1 MTRWQKILLTTGLA
15 VVGAIGSVIG
25 LTTQSA
31 NASVNDFY
39 FDKMEIDYYLSKNA
53 DGQSQLRVKEVLYPV
68 FPDYNQN
75 RGIVRSIPLTYQK
88 HTLDLQMGEILR
100 DDRPAPVYKNETK
113 AGFRVLMIRDKS
125 DAAFLHG
132 RHKYEFNYTMR
143 DVTMKPTDSAKQ
155 EFYWDTNGTGW
166 RQQFRQ
172 IVTRVHLDQSVRAD
186 FNPKQI
192 ACYTGVLKS
201 TASDCRYELNAD
213 GSVVTFTTTK
223 PLEAGGNMTL
233 AMQFGEATFA
243 AYKLSNHHRMLAWL
257 VVILGSIGI
266 ILIIVVIIRQQSLRR
281 QNRLATIATE
291 YLPPA
296 DIDVFQSAVMDNR
309 LAEYST
315 KIMPAGLIQLA
326 IARKIQITEKI
337 TKSVFS
343 KDRDY
348 VIKVLPNKTWTER
361 EQAFFFAIFKTKPE
375 AGHDFELDRKDMGMG
390 SRIDLFSK
398 RTVLSLDGYAYDQQS
413 TKRIVLPL
421 IVLTSLSI
429 VASAISMVMLITSL
443 ESVSY
448 ENIDQP
454 LANFYAPF
462 SISVL
467 QITMIAIAVGCLA
480 WIGRFKRL
488 TSAGVSLKAHLT
500 GLKRY
505 IKMAETERLA
515 FNQSVGGAMH
525 DAHDRVVLYERLLPY
540 AVIFGLEKSWG
551 EVLNAVYQEA
561 NYVPAWYFGAQAFN
575 ASSFA
580 NSIKS
585 FSSVASS
592 ASSSGSSGS
601 GGGGFSGGGGG
612 GGGGGGC

>member
-1 MTRWQKILLTTGLA
+1 
-15 VVGAIGSVIG
+15 
-25 LTTQSA
+25 
-31 NASVNDFY
+31 
-39 FDKMEIDYYLSKNA
+39 
-53 DGQSQLRVKEVLYPV
+53 
-68 FPDYNQN
+68 
-75 RGIVRSIPLTYQK
+75 
-88 HTLDLQMGEILR
+88 
-100 DDRPAPVYKNETK
+100 
-113 AGFRVLMIRDKS
+113 
-125 DAAFLHG
+125 
-132 RHKYEFNYTMR
+132 MR

-155 EFYWDTNGTGW
+155 EFYWDANGTGW

-172 IVTRVHLDQSVRAD
+172 NVARVHLDQSVRAD

-213 GSVVTFTTTK
+213 GNVVTFTTTK

-233 AMQFGEATFA
+233 AMQFGESTFA
-243 AYKLSNHHRMLAWL
+243 AYKLSNRHRMLAWL

-266 ILIIVVIIRQQSLRR
+266 VLIIVVLIRQQLLRR
-281 QNRLATIATE
+281 QNQLATIATE
-291 YLPPA
+291 YLPPT

-309 LAEYST
+309 VAEHTT

-326 IARKIQITEKI
+326 IAHKIQITEKA

-375 AGHDFELDRKDMGMG
+375 TGQDFELDRKDMGMG

-398 RTVLSLDGYAYDQQS
+398 RTVLSLDGYAYDRQS
-413 TKRIVLPL
+413 TKRIILPL
-421 IVLTSLSI
+421 IAFASLSI
-429 VASAISMVMLITSL
+429 VASAISMMISITSL

-467 QITMIAIAVGCLA
+467 QITIIAVAVSCLV

-488 TSAGVSLKAHLT
+488 TSAGMSLKAHLT
-500 GLKRY
+500 GLKHY
-505 IKMAETERLA
+505 IKMAEAERLA
-515 FNQSVGGAMH
+515 FNQSVGGAMR
-525 DAHDRVVLYERLLPY
+525 DAQDRVVLYERLLPY
-540 AVIFGLEKSWG
+540 AVMFGLEKSWG

-561 NYVPAWYFGAQAFN
+561 DCVPAWYFGAQAFN